1 VLTLV
6 VTNVFPIQALPP
18 LTGTPLDLLKEAVQY
33 KSRSGAVTI
42 PEGKSGTSSV
52 RLTTLLAFT
61 VSVFIASVVCCLCF
75 TPARTAVDC
84 LGALPVACEKLEQHL
99 LLPAGKMTQLWTLLS
114 GGERQRAIIACG
126 LILASAPDSPL
137 LDEGTPPRYDKEG
150 VGTEAAHARGDRGA
164 ISNCVLLL
172 DEPTAAC
179 DEAACAA
186 VERAIKASNV
196 ACIIVTHDPRQ
207 ALRLAHTRIVLS
219 ETL

>member
-1 VLTLV
+1 V
-6 VTNVFPIQALPP
+6 
-18 LTGTPLDLLKEAVQY
+18 
-33 KSRSGAVTI
+33 RTI
-42 PEGKSGTSSV
+42 
-52 RLTTLLAFT
+52 
-61 VSVFIASVVCCLCF
+61 
-75 TPARTAVDC
+75 VDC
-84 LGALPVACEKLEQHL
+84 LGGLPAACEKLEQHL

-126 LILASAPDSPL
+126 LILAGAPDCPL
-137 LDEGTPPRYDKEG
+137 LDEGTPPREEG

-219 ETL
+219 EAL

>member
-1 VLTLV
+1 
-6 VTNVFPIQALPP
+6 
-18 LTGTPLDLLKEAVQY
+18 
-33 KSRSGAVTI
+33 
-42 PEGKSGTSSV
+42 
-52 RLTTLLAFT
+52 
-61 VSVFIASVVCCLCF
+61 VCWLCF
-75 TPARTAVDC
+75 TPARTIVDC
-84 LGALPVACEKLEQHL
+84 LGGLPAACEKLEQHL
-99 LLPAGKMTQLWTLLS
+99 LLPAGKMTQLWTVLS

-137 LDEGTPPRYDKEG
+137 VDEGTPPRYDEEG
-150 VGTEAAHARGDRGA
+150 VGTGMEEHARGDRGA
-164 ISNCVLLL
+164 MSNCVLLL

>member
-1 VLTLV
+1 
-6 VTNVFPIQALPP
+6 
-18 LTGTPLDLLKEAVQY
+18 
-33 KSRSGAVTI
+33 
-42 PEGKSGTSSV
+42 
-52 RLTTLLAFT
+52 
-61 VSVFIASVVCCLCF
+61 
-75 TPARTAVDC
+75 
-84 LGALPVACEKLEQHL
+84 
-99 LLPAGKMTQLWTLLS
+99 MTQLWTLLS

-126 LILASAPDSPL
+126 LILASAPHSPL
-137 LDEGTPPRYDKEG
+137 LDERTPPRNDDEG
-150 VGTEAAHARGDRGA
+150 VGTGTAEHAQGDPGA

-219 ETL
+219 EVL

>member
-1 VLTLV
+1 
-6 VTNVFPIQALPP
+6 
-18 LTGTPLDLLKEAVQY
+18 
-33 KSRSGAVTI
+33 
-42 PEGKSGTSSV
+42 
-52 RLTTLLAFT
+52 
-61 VSVFIASVVCCLCF
+61 
-75 TPARTAVDC
+75 
-84 LGALPVACEKLEQHL
+84 LEQHL

-126 LILASAPDSPL
+126 LILASAPESPL
-137 LDEGTPPRYDKEG
+137 LDEGTPPRYDEEG
-150 VGTEAAHARGDRGA
+150 VGTGAAHARGDSGA

-179 DEAACAA
+179 DEASCAA